1 MKIIFHPRAWEDYC
15 YWQQSN
21 RQVLKRINELVKAI
35 QRQPFEGIG
44 KPEPLRFELSGCWS
58 RRINDE
64 HRLIYRVGCNPSI
77 GVSLSLL
84 ASVKKL

>member
-15 YWQQSN
+15 YWQQSD
-21 RQVLKRINELVKAI
+21 RQLLKRVNELIKAI

-64 HRLIYRVGCNPSI
+64 HRLIYRVEGDAI
-77 GVSLSLL
+77 HLL
-84 ASVKKL
+84 ACRYHY